1 MNEMDFPTGALQKEI
16 EVRSLDTLLDELL
29 KDKFTGVI
37 KYTNHQA
44 GNLLLI
50 DGEIRA
56 ATYGELGGD
65 EALERIWNAV
75 EGFLSVYTLER
86 ERAEFVL
93 KWYTDIHGFSSV
105 SSEILDHDVTVPVP
119 DVEDLI
125 KMLER
130 EGMSYLVAR
139 KPKARPVQKRAHR
152 APHEILQDIHVL
164 LANLFGDFMAENI
177 IRSHLMKLRLTRGEV
192 TLEDL
197 NLLVDEICKNVFK
210 RVMDD
215 KRARDESG
223 KLKELVRQE

>member
-1 MNEMDFPTGALQKEI
+1 MDFPTGALQREI
-16 EVRSLDTLLDELL
+16 EVRALDTLLDELL
-29 KDKFTGVI
+29 KEEFTGVI
-37 KYTNHQA
+37 KYNNHQM

-50 DGEIRA
+50 DGEIKA

-75 EGFLSVYTLER
+75 EGVLFVYTLER

-105 SSEILDHDVTVPVP
+105 SSDILNHDITVPVP

-130 EGMSYLVAR
+130 EGMSHLVK
-139 KPKARPVQKRAHR
+139 KPEAKPIEKKAHKTPG
-152 APHEILQDIHVL
+152 EILRDVHFF

-177 IRSHLMKLRLTRGEV
+177 VRSHLMKLRLDKKDV
-192 TLEDL
+192 AMEDL
-197 NLLVDEICKNVFK
+197 TLLTDEICKNVFN

-215 KRARDESG
+215 KRAREESD
-223 KLKELVRQE
+223 KLKELLRQE

>member
-1 MNEMDFPTGALQKEI
+1 MSNMDFPTGALQREA

-29 KDKFTGVI
+29 REQFTGVI
-37 KYTNHQA
+37 KYNNHQM

-50 DGEIRA
+50 DGEIKA

-65 EALERIWNAV
+65 EALERIWNSL
-75 EGFLSVYTLER
+75 EGVLSVYSLER

-105 SSEILDHDVTVPVP
+105 SSEILDHDISVPVP

-130 EGMSYLVAR
+130 EGMSHLMK
-139 KPKARPVQKRAHR
+139 KPKVKPIEKKAHKTPR
-152 APHEILQDIHVL
+152 EILEDIHL
-164 LANLFGDFMAENI
+164 FLASLFGDFMAENI
-177 IRSHLMKLRLTRGEV
+177 VRSHLMKLHLTKEDVAMGDL
-192 TLEDL
+192 TLLAE
-197 NLLVDEICKNVFK
+197 EICKNVFN

-215 KRARDESG
+215 RRAKEESG
-223 KLKELVRQE
+223 KLKELLKQG